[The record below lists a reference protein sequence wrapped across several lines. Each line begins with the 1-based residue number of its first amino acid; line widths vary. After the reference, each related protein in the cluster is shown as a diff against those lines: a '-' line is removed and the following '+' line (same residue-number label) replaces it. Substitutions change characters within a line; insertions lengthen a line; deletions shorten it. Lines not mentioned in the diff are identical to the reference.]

1 MKNKIN
7 KIIRKLLVESSKK
20 KVLIDKLGLSESN
33 AEILDELCGSLA
45 VWMANKLIGYQL
57 YIIRSYRNFDDTIKM
72 SQPELID
79 KMNSNNLVSTQQSK
93 IVSIMDFIRIGLNG
107 NISTIKELPFEALV
121 EKSKEW
127 HNSLNVGGGKINYS
141 ETAPILIDFRD
152 DNGEGYYWADLGVK
166 NSPEECERMGH
177 CGRSSYGYL
186 YSLRSDRFLPG
197 GKYKLNRSHLTASI
211 GTDGILY
218 QLKGQKNSKPKDEY
232 HKYIQPLFYV
242 LGGEGEE
249 DDYLIQGFGSEYASQ
264 QDFKISDLPDNLIK
278 DLYNNRPE
286 LFKSRSSQKKLISM
300 GLIEPINVNNK
311 IKVNI
316 YVDRIGE
323 YVDGDYRVGTKKRKL
338 TNGSIQT
345 ENIGFFES
353 ILSGDAWRIYQVDE
367 VYVDWESALKYDVNS
382 KNEGKI
388 MEILSEMAEQKGI
401 EIDPDKSLID
411 LIKLIDTDY
420 LIIDALTNSVAISEE
435 DSFLEYAYNGLK
447 SALETLGYV
456 EQLDD
461 QGAILIVDMDK
472 YLDELDDESYDEIMD
487 RCDDDL
493 DCVFNEMINNY
504 IDKPEI
510 EIDDRWTPDIDENNF
525 NFILDD
531 KLSDI

>member
-1 MKNKIN
+1 M
-7 KIIRKLLVESSKK
+7 
-20 KVLIDKLGLSESN
+20 
-33 AEILDELCGSLA
+33 
-45 VWMANKLIGYQL
+45 
-57 YIIRSYRNFDDTIKM
+57 
-72 SQPELID
+72 
-79 KMNSNNLVSTQQSK
+79 
-93 IVSIMDFIRIGLNG
+93 
-107 NISTIKELPFEALV
+107 
-121 EKSKEW
+121 
-127 HNSLNVGGGKINYS
+127 
-141 ETAPILIDFRD
+141 
-152 DNGEGYYWADLGVK
+152 
-166 NSPEECERMGH
+166 
-177 CGRSSYGYL
+177 
-186 YSLRSDRFLPG
+186 
-197 GKYKLNRSHLTASI
+197 
-211 GTDGILY
+211 
-218 QLKGQKNSKPKDEY
+218 
-232 HKYIQPLFYV
+232 

-338 TNGSIQT
+338 ANGSIQT

-382 KNEGKI
+382 KNEDKI

-420 LIIDALTNSVAISEE
+420 LIIDTLTNSVAISEE